1 MYEALDSNIMLD
13 AKWLKFLLTARSIFI
28 LSSAQKEFTRFVNM
42 LTNDTTFL
50 LDESMDSLKTIHE
63 IQELLNNPAEWG
75 KLSRENQQ
83 VHYKYLLKICI
94 KW

>member
-1 MYEALDSNIMLD
+1 
-13 AKWLKFLLTARSIFI
+13 
-28 LSSAQKEFTRFVNM
+28 M

-83 VHYKYLLKICI
+83 VRQGLLIQLNVK
-94 KW
+94 